1 MADLLTRRPQRVAAG
16 ALGAALAAALGACGS
31 DGPTT
36 SPASPSPG
44 TVSSSAGP
52 TTAGGTESSTSA
64 ATTSSTATGATATG
78 ANAGGSS
85 GRAVDACSLLT
96 DAEVNTA
103 GSQPFTEKKPATVP
117 TPGES
122 VCYWNAGNRTVV
134 TVKVTTDPALAK
146 KTYEE
151 GRRGL
156 FYDDKSP
163 GPAIGTGAYWRL
175 AGPSTGPTLR
185 FMQGTRLVSVANDNP
200 EGGGLSR
207 SDEAGLRTKVEVLG
221 RVASTRLG

>member
-1 MADLLTRRPQRVAAG
+1 MPDLLTRRPQQVAVG

-44 TVSSSAGP
+44 TASSSAGP
-52 TTAGGTESSTSA
+52 STAGSTESSTSA
-64 ATTSSTATGATATG
+64 ATTSSTGTDATTG
-78 ANAGGSS
+78 DSPGGT
-85 GRAVDACSLLT
+85 VDTCSLLT
-96 DAEVNTA
+96 DAEVNAA
-103 GSQPFTEKKPATVP
+103 GSQPFTEKKPATVR

-122 VCYWNAGNRTVV
+122 VCYWNAGKRTVV
-134 TVKVTTDPALAK
+134 TVKVTTDAALAR

-156 FYDDKSP
+156 FYDDKTP
-163 GPAIGTGAYWRL
+163 GSAIGTGAYWRL

-221 RVASTRLG
+221 RAASTRLG